1 VPHAREALLGTRRQA
16 FYDYNSVAYAGMAA
30 GEDIAFRYTNGSGTI
45 LAQIE
50 VSGFLDQT
58 SDQHRV
64 AFPSNATTA
73 FIEFTPTLNASLV
86 ISFGAYAALSKAF
99 SGSR

>member
-1 VPHAREALLGTRRQA
+1 MAISPAA
-16 FYDYNSVAYAGMAA
+16 YNGIAA

-50 VSGFLDQT
+50 ATGFLDQT

-73 FIEFTPTLNASLV
+73 FIELTPTVN
-86 ISFGAYAALSKAF
+86 AALVAHMTTGNVATGDSPIIICVEYLIVDTN
-99 SGSR
+99 